1 MIQNSIF
8 TLYASTVLI
17 WGSTWFAIKFQL
29 GVVEPEVSLF
39 YRFMLAAILLITYSV
54 IKGLNLNYSVRDH
67 VFVFLQGAFLFGLNY
82 LIFYICTGY
91 LTSGL
96 VAVIFSSVVIMN
108 IFNGW
113 LLLKKPVDIL
123 VVVAAAIGILGI
135 VLVFYEEVIGITVE
149 GNTLR
154 GILLGVV
161 ATFFASLGNIISSHN
176 QSRGLPVLQTNAIGM
191 FYGSMLMGC
200 YALFRGLPFTFEMT
214 WAYSLS
220 LVYLSLF
227 GSVFAFG
234 AYLTLIGRIGVDK
247 AAYATVMFPLVALLI
262 STFYENYQWS
272 VTSICGVLLVVAG
285 NIVINGKKQRQWLRG
300 VFRGMAVKAR

>member
-8 TLYASTVLI
+8 MLYTSTVLI
-17 WGSTWFAIKFQL
+17 WGSTWFAIKLQL

-39 YRFMLAAILLITYSV
+39 YRFALAAGLLLVFSV
-54 IKGLNLNYSVRDH
+54 VRGLNLKYTLKDH
-67 VFVFLQGAFLFGLNY
+67 LFMLLQGTFLFGLNY

-123 VVVAAAIGILGI
+123 VVLAAAIGILGI
-135 VLVFYEEVIGITVE
+135 VLVFCDEVLGISRD
-149 GNTLR
+149 GDTLK
-154 GILLGVV
+154 GIMLGVL
-161 ATFFASLGNIISSHN
+161 ATFFASLGNIISSRN
-176 QSRGLPVLQTNAIGM
+176 QSNGLPVLQTNAIGM
-191 FYGSMLMGC
+191 FYGATLMCC
-200 YALFRGLPFTFEMT
+200 YALFKGLPFTFEMT
-214 WAYSLS
+214 WSYSLS
-220 LVYLSLF
+220 LVYLGLF

-262 STFYENYQWS
+262 STVYEDYHWS
-272 VTSICGVLLVVAG
+272 ITSICGVLLVVAG
-285 NIVINGKKQRQWLRG
+285 NVVINGRKQRQWLRQ
-300 VFRGMAVKAR
+300 VLIKT

>member
-1 MIQNSIF
+1 M
-8 TLYASTVLI
+8 
-17 WGSTWFAIKFQL
+17 
-29 GVVEPEVSLF
+29 
-39 YRFMLAAILLITYSV
+39 
-54 IKGLNLNYSVRDH
+54 
-67 VFVFLQGAFLFGLNY
+67 FLQGVFLFGLNY

-91 LTSGL
+91 LASGL

-108 IFNGW
+108 IFNSW
-113 LLLKKPVDIL
+113 LFLKKPIDRL
-123 VVVAAAIGILGI
+123 VVVAAAIGIMGI
-135 VLVFYEEVIGITVE
+135 ALVFYEEVLGISTE
-149 GNTLR
+149 GNTVR
-154 GILLGVV
+154 GILLGIL
-161 ATFFASLGNIISSHN
+161 ATYFASLGNIISSYN

-200 YALFRGLPFTFEMT
+200 YAVLKGLPFTYEMT

-262 STFYENYQWS
+262 STIYEDYQWS
-272 VTSICGVLLVVAG
+272 IASICGVLLVVAG
-285 NIVINGKKQRQWLRG
+285 SVVINGKRQRQWLRD
-300 VFRGMAVKAR
+300 VLVKT

>member
-8 TLYASTVLI
+8 VLYTSTVLI

-39 YRFMLAAILLITYSV
+39 YRFLLAAVLLLAFSV
-54 IKGLNLNYSVRDH
+54 VKGINLKYKAKDH
-67 VFVFLQGAFLFGLNY
+67 LFMFLQGVFLFGLNY

-113 LLLKKPVDIL
+113 LLLKKPVDML

-135 VLVFYEEVIGITVE
+135 ALVFYEEVLGISTE
-149 GNTLR
+149 GNTVR
-154 GILLGVV
+154 GILLGIL
-161 ATFFASLGNIISSHN
+161 ATFFASLGNIISSYN

-191 FYGSMLMGC
+191 FYGAMLMGC
-200 YALFRGLPFTFEMT
+200 YAILKGLPFDYEMT

-262 STFYENYQWS
+262 STIYENYQWS
-272 VTSICGVLLVVAG
+272 VASICGVLLVVAG
-285 NIVINGKKQRQWLRG
+285 NVVINGKRQRKWLRE
-300 VFRGMAVKAR
+300 VLVKA